1 MARKSAGILR
11 SAGVVV
17 GVGGWSA
24 LVVADVVGLYE
35 LEGSVLK
42 VTFSVEGCFDG
53 VGCVGVEGV
62 LEGCVGV
69 EGVLGGC
76 VGVEGVLGVV
86 WVLRG
91 FWGVG
96 TVS

>member
-1 MARKSAGILR
+1 MLGEEVSRDSE

-42 VTFSVEGCFDG
+42 SDIFGGKG
-53 VGCVGVEGV
+53 V
-62 LEGCVGV
+62 
-69 EGVLGGC
+69 
-76 VGVEGVLGVV
+76 
-86 WVLRG
+86 
-91 FWGVG
+91 
-96 TVS
+96 